1 MTDRMSAAD
10 YRAATQAKQPSNKF
24 GAKRVSAD
32 GESFDSKAE
41 HRHHEALKRRL
52 RLGEIYALS
61 RQPKFPLIVEGEFI
75 GEYRADFAFW
85 DLIEDRF
92 RVQDVKGVV
101 TRDFKRTCKIIKAL
115 YAIDVEVV
123 KA

>member
-1 MTDRMSAAD
+1 MTERMTAAEYVASLNGTKSA
-10 YRAATQAKQPSNKF
+10 NKF
-24 GAKRVSAD
+24 GAKRVSQD
-32 GESFDSKAE
+32 GEDFDSKAE
-41 HRHHEALKRRL
+41 HRHYEALKQRL
-52 RLGEIYALS
+52 RLGEIYALG
-61 RQPKFPLIVEGEFI
+61 RQPKFPLIVDGHFV

-101 TRDFKRTCKIIKAL
+101 TRDFKRTCKIIKAI
-115 YAIDVEVV
+115 YNIDVEVV